1 MRYELKLMDTQAG
14 VGCFA
19 AMPKQNLS
27 FSAMVDHLRQA
38 PYDTYMHEHLL
49 DGLGRHRPKKV
60 EKLISGVM
68 KDNGSS
74 DPVLTALLYE
84 ACLVHGRLEK
94 YLPMFDGVD
103 VNSLN
108 DHLPT
113 IRIRSHQLEDQPLH
127 RQWAPLFANN
137 FSFHEP
143 LPAPEEAGLAAP
155 VNEDAL
161 PSGEAYTAKQ
171 ARHELEGSLPE
182 PKERKPLEETSAY
195 ALSVLEKADAF
206 IGPAMAHKASLSPVN
221 RLRHWMVD
229 VRCSNGR
236 HSDSLSGMQTCYGR
250 GLAEANA
257 EASYSMELAERFSSY
272 ASFGGNAIRGYM
284 NNYPLS
290 LAAFNELE
298 QEAIDLNKVRL
309 EVPYS
314 GQRINWF
321 EGHRPDGAGGTSPIM
336 IPAQFVFLFCN
347 LDEQHLFSALS
358 STGLASG
365 NTLAEAK
372 VSALL
377 EVIERDADATIPFDM
392 SRAFRIESDDPQVN
406 FLLEQYEEMGIHVW
420 FLDMTPEFGVP
431 CYKSVVLGARGG
443 LDKGSGSDLNGRSAL
458 LSAMTETPY
467 PFPGPK
473 SAPAPEGLPV
483 RKLEDLPD
491 HSTGSADGD
500 LMVLEKTLMENGF
513 VPAYA
518 DMTRKDLRIP
528 VTRAIVPGLEINS
541 DFDRYTR
548 ISPRLWANY
557 LRMFAR

>member
-60 EKLISGVM
+60 EKLINGVM
-68 KDNGSS
+68 TDNGSS

-94 YLPMFDGVD
+94 YLPMFEGVD

-108 DHLPT
+108 DNLPT

-143 LPAPEEAGLAAP
+143 LPAPKEAGLAAP
-155 VNEDAL
+155 VNEDDL
-161 PSGEAYTAKQ
+161 PSGHAYTAEQ
-171 ARHELEGSLPE
+171 ARQELEGSLPE
-182 PKERKPLEETSAY
+182 PKERKPLEETSSY
-195 ALSVLEKADAF
+195 ALSVLEKVDAF
-206 IGPAMAHKASLSPVN
+206 VGPAMAHKASLSPVN

-272 ASFGGNAIRGYM
+272 ASFGGNAIRGYEK
-284 NNYPLS
+284 NYPLT
-290 LAAFNELE
+290 LAAFEELE
-298 QEAIDLNKVRL
+298 QEAVDLSKVRL

-321 EGHRPDGAGGTSPIM
+321 EGHRPDESGCIKPIM

-365 NTLAEAK
+365 NTLSEAK

-458 LSAMTETPY
+458 ISAMTETPY
-467 PFPGPK
+467 PFPGPR

-483 RKLEDLPD
+483 RRLEDLPD
-491 HSTGSADGD
+491 HSTGSAEGD

-513 VPAYA
+513 IPAYA